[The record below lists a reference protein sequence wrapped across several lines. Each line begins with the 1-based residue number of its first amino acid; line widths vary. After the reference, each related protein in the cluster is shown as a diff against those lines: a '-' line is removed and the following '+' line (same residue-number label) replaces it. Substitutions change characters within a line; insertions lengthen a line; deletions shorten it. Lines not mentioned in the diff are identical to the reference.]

1 MSSEQPL
8 PKQSEAQDGV
18 RWMGG
23 KETRGVATCATAAA
37 AGSTPAAAAAAAS
50 RGPKRRAAAAA
61 GSTPATAAAASRGP
75 KRRAA
80 EQPEKHLSGF
90 KEALKCAA
98 QAVGATELELSVDS
112 SGCDV
117 LSQHNLFHLLMDHQM
132 FGGTF
137 EEDGAGRPMV
147 YFMPREAAAA
157 AVAVGAPSRLE
168 TVRGGVGWGDCI
180 ANLNQCASMGL
191 EIVLLAKYLLWPC
204 CIKSCRYLPSADA
217 CTAYPGYPCG
227 LH

>member
-80 EQPEKHLSGF
+80 ESRGCGLLAGNYGRSS
-90 KEALKCAA
+90 AA
-98 QAVGATELELSVDS
+98 RGRRSVPPPPR
-112 SGCDV
+112 CPP
-117 LSQHNLFHLLMDHQM
+117 
-132 FGGTF
+132 GT
-137 EEDGAGRPMV
+137 
-147 YFMPREAAAA
+147 AAAA
-157 AVAVGAPSRLE
+157 AASLGPNAVPPSPVACDRRPWAGNCGRSSAARGSVQIAKRAAAPNHASRPRRMPSGAPYRWAHPSNTE
-168 TVRGGVGWGDCI
+168 HAPGGGEGGPGCPGQSGPPSSKRRPVCV
-180 ANLNQCASMGL
+180 LNEAL
-191 EIVLLAKYLLWPC
+191 
-204 CIKSCRYLPSADA
+204 
-217 CTAYPGYPCG
+217 
-227 LH
+227 

>member
-75 KRRAA
+75 KLRAA
-80 EQPEKHLSGF
+80 ESRGCGRGLLAGNYGRSS
-90 KEALKCAA
+90 AA
-98 QAVGATELELSVDS
+98 RGRRSVPPPPR
-112 SGCDV
+112 CPP
-117 LSQHNLFHLLMDHQM
+117 
-132 FGGTF
+132 GT
-137 EEDGAGRPMV
+137 
-147 YFMPREAAAA
+147 AAAA
-157 AVAVGAPSRLE
+157 ASLGPNAVPPSPVAATVDRGPETAAAARRHVVLVKSPSVQQRRTTLPGLGACLQGPPIAGHTPPTPNMRPGGGRPGRPRPKWAALE
-168 TVRGGVGWGDCI
+168 QEAAG
-180 ANLNQCASMGL
+180 LCA
-191 EIVLLAKYLLWPC
+191 E
-204 CIKSCRYLPSADA
+204 
-217 CTAYPGYPCG
+217 
-227 LH
+227 

>member
-23 KETRGVATCATAAA
+23 KETRGVATCAADAA

-80 EQPEKHLSGF
+80 ESRGCGRGLLAGNYGRNS
-90 KEALKCAA
+90 AA
-98 QAVGATELELSVDS
+98 RGRRSVPPPPPR
-112 SGCDV
+112 CPP
-117 LSQHNLFHLLMDHQM
+117 
-132 FGGTF
+132 GT
-137 EEDGAGRPMV
+137 
-147 YFMPREAAAA
+147 AAAA
-157 AVAVGAPSRLE
+157 ASLGPNAVPPSPVAATVDRGPETAAAARRHVVLFKSPSVQQRRTTLPGLGACLQGPPIAGHTPPTPNMRPGGRAARAAQAKVGRPRA
-168 TVRGGVGWGDCI
+168 RGGRSVC
-180 ANLNQCASMGL
+180 
-191 EIVLLAKYLLWPC
+191 
-204 CIKSCRYLPSADA
+204 
-217 CTAYPGYPCG
+217 
-227 LH
+227 

>member
-80 EQPEKHLSGF
+80 ESR
-90 KEALKCAA
+90 
-98 QAVGATELELSVDS
+98 
-112 SGCDV
+112 GCDRRPW
-117 LSQHNLFHLLMDHQM
+117 
-132 FGGTF
+132 
-137 EEDGAGRPMV
+137 AGNCGRSSAARGSV
-147 YFMPREAAAA
+147 QIAKRAAAPNHA
-157 AVAVGAPSRLE
+157 SRPRRMPSGAPYRWAHPSNTE
-168 TVRGGVGWGDCI
+168 HAPGGEGGPGCPGQSGPPSSKRRPVCV
-180 ANLNQCASMGL
+180 LN
-191 EIVLLAKYLLWPC
+191 E
-204 CIKSCRYLPSADA
+204 
-217 CTAYPGYPCG
+217 
-227 LH
+227 

>member
-75 KRRAA
+75 KLRAAESRGCGRGLLAGNYGRSSAARGRRSVPPPPPRCPPGHGGGGSKLGPKRRAA
-80 EQPEKHLSGF
+80 ESRGCDRRPWAGNCGRSSAARGSGQIA
-90 KEALKCAA
+90 KRAAAPNHASRPRRMPSGAPYRWAHPSNTEHAPGGRAARAA
-98 QAVGATELELSVDS
+98 QAKV
-112 SGCDV
+112 
-117 LSQHNLFHLLMDHQM
+117 
-132 FGGTF
+132 
-137 EEDGAGRPMV
+137 GRP
-147 YFMPREAAAA
+147 RA
-157 AVAVGAPSRLE
+157 
-168 TVRGGVGWGDCI
+168 RGGRAVC
-180 ANLNQCASMGL
+180 
-191 EIVLLAKYLLWPC
+191 
-204 CIKSCRYLPSADA
+204 
-217 CTAYPGYPCG
+217 
-227 LH
+227 

>member
-80 EQPEKHLSGF
+80 ESRGCGLLAGNYGRSSAARGRRSVPPPPRCPPGTAASLGPNAVPPSPVACDRRPWAGNCGRSSAARGSVQIAKRAAAPNHASRPRRMPSGAPYRWAHPSNT
-90 KEALKCAA
+90 EHAPGGGRAARVA
-98 QAVGATELELSVDS
+98 QAKV
-112 SGCDV
+112 
-117 LSQHNLFHLLMDHQM
+117 
-132 FGGTF
+132 
-137 EEDGAGRPMV
+137 GRP
-147 YFMPREAAAA
+147 RA
-157 AVAVGAPSRLE
+157 
-168 TVRGGVGWGDCI
+168 RGGRSVC
-180 ANLNQCASMGL
+180 
-191 EIVLLAKYLLWPC
+191 
-204 CIKSCRYLPSADA
+204 
-217 CTAYPGYPCG
+217 
-227 LH
+227 

>member
-80 EQPEKHLSGF
+80 ESRGCGLLAGNYGRSS
-90 KEALKCAA
+90 AA
-98 QAVGATELELSVDS
+98 RGRRSVPPPPR
-112 SGCDV
+112 CPP
-117 LSQHNLFHLLMDHQM
+117 
-132 FGGTF
+132 GT
-137 EEDGAGRPMV
+137 
-147 YFMPREAAAA
+147 AAAA
-157 AVAVGAPSRLE
+157 AASLGPNAVPPSPVACDRRPWAGNCGRSSAARGSVQIAKRAAAPNHASRPRRMPSGAPYRWAHPSNTEHAPGGGRAAR
-168 TVRGGVGWGDCI
+168 VAQAKVGRPRARGGRSVC
-180 ANLNQCASMGL
+180 
-191 EIVLLAKYLLWPC
+191 
-204 CIKSCRYLPSADA
+204 
-217 CTAYPGYPCG
+217 
-227 LH
+227 